1 LQASPVRHVRVLL
14 VDQSAA
20 DAELVLNELRQAGMQ
35 VSAQR
40 VESEDALISSLHEFG
55 PDVVLT
61 EHTLPELDFRATLGV
76 VHSIRP
82 ATPLI
87 VVVGGWLK
95 ADDNTGA
102 CVRAGA
108 ETVISKKNLA
118 PLAAAI
124 AAALN
129 ARSALEKLTPRQI
142 EVMRLVARGLRTR
155 DIAERL
161 KLSVKTV
168 ESHRQEVMRRLDL
181 GNMADLVRYAVRVGL
196 VGEA

>member
-1 LQASPVRHVRVLL
+1 VRVLL

-55 PDVVLT
+55 PDVVLS

-76 VHSIRP
+76 VHSICP

-95 ADDNTGA
+95 ADHTGA

-124 AAALN
+124 SAALD
-129 ARSALEKLTPRQI
+129 ARSSLEKLTPRQI